1 MADTTDPDE
10 AMDAVDTAAEEA
22 IDTSDMDAQQP
33 TPPVPPAAEPDEQGL
48 NLSDIRACVTI
59 IDIVTKRG
67 AFEGAE
73 MADVGSVRNRLDNF
87 LNAPAEAQ
95 APAPTEAEAETTTA

>member
-1 MADTTDPDE
+1 MADTTKDPDE
-10 AMDAVDTAAEEA
+10 AMDAVDTT
-22 IDTSDMDAQQP
+22 DTSDMDAQQS

-87 LNAPAEAQ
+87 LKAATEAQ
-95 APAPTEAEAETTTA
+95 APAEGEAETTA

>member
-1 MADTTDPDE
+1 MAEKSKSQEEFE
-10 AMDAVDTAAEEA
+10 AVATEVDAATEVDGNVPEA
-22 IDTSDMDAQQP
+22 TQAP
-33 TPPVPPAAEPDEQGL
+33 EGEQGL

-73 MADVGSVRNRLDNF
+73 LADVGSVRNRLDSF
-87 LNAPAEAQ
+87 LKAAAEAQ
-95 APAPTEAEAETTTA
+95 APAEESTEA

>member
-1 MADTTDPDE
+1 MDE
-10 AMDAVDTAAEEA
+10 KLEVSYKGVL
-22 IDTSDMDAQQP
+22 DTSDMDAQQ
-33 TPPVPPAAEPDEQGL
+33 TAPPSATAEPDEQGL

-73 MADVGSVRNRLDNF
+73 LADVGSVRNRLDNF
-87 LNAPAEAQ
+87 LKAAAEAQ
-95 APAPTEAEAETTTA
+95 APAEGETTAETTAA

>member
-1 MADTTDPDE
+1 MADKSKSQEEFE
-10 AMDAVDTAAEEA
+10 AVAAEVDGNVPEA
-22 IDTSDMDAQQP
+22 TEAP
-33 TPPVPPAAEPDEQGL
+33 TDEQGL

-73 MADVGSVRNRLDNF
+73 LADVGSVRNRLDNF
-87 LNAPAEAQ
+87 LKAAAEAQ
-95 APAPTEAEAETTTA
+95 APVEDEVEA

>member
-1 MADTTDPDE
+1 MADTKDPDE
-10 AMDAVDTAAEEA
+10 AMDVVDTT
-22 IDTSDMDAQQP
+22 DTSDMDAQQS
-33 TPPVPPAAEPDEQGL
+33 TPPVPPAAESDEQGL

-73 MADVGSVRNRLDNF
+73 LADVGSVRNRLDNF
-87 LNAPAEAQ
+87 LKAAAEAQ
-95 APAPTEAEAETTTA
+95 APAEGEAPAETKV

>member
-1 MADTTDPDE
+1 MADTKDATE
-10 AMDAVDTAAEEA
+10 EMDAVATAVDTAP
-22 IDTSDMDAQQP
+22 I
-33 TPPVPPAAEPDEQGL
+33 TPPPTEGEAPAEQGL

-73 MADVGSVRNRLDNF
+73 LADVGSVRNRLDNF
-87 LNAPAEAQ
+87 LKAAAEAQ
-95 APAPTEAEAETTTA
+95 APVEGEAETKTA

>member
-1 MADTTDPDE
+1 MVDTTDPDE
-10 AMDAVDTAAEEA
+10 VMDATS

-33 TPPVPPAAEPDEQGL
+33 APPSATDEPSEQGL

-59 IDIVTKRG
+59 IDIVRKRG

-73 MADVGSVRNRLDNF
+73 LADVGSVRNRLDNF
-87 LNAPAEAQ
+87 LKAAAEAQ
-95 APAPTEAEAETTTA
+95 APAEDETETTA

>member
-1 MADTTDPDE
+1 MADTTKDPDE
-10 AMDAVDTAAEEA
+10 AMDAVDIT
-22 IDTSDMDAQQP
+22 DTSDMDAQQA
-33 TPPVPPAAEPDEQGL
+33 TPPAATAEPDEQGL

-73 MADVGSVRNRLDNF
+73 MADVG
-87 LNAPAEAQ
+87 
-95 APAPTEAEAETTTA
+95 

>member
-1 MADTTDPDE
+1 MANKKNETE
-10 AMDAVDTAAEEA
+10 VEAVDA
-22 IDTSDMDAQQP
+22 P
-33 TPPVPPAAEPDEQGL
+33 TPEITAPTPEEDKGL

-73 MADVGSVRNRLDNF
+73 LADVGAVRNRLDNF
-87 LNAPAEAQ
+87 LKAAAEAQ
-95 APAPTEAEAETTTA
+95 APAEGAETPAE

>member
-1 MADTTDPDE
+1 MADTTKTEDV
-10 AMDAVDTAAEEA
+10 AVDDNV
-22 IDTSDMDAQQP
+22 DTSNMDAQQP
-33 TPPVPPAAEPDEQGL
+33 APPAGTPNPDEQGL

-87 LNAPAEAQ
+87 LKAAAEAQ
-95 APAPTEAEAETTTA
+95 APAETETETEA

>member
-1 MADTTDPDE
+1 MADTTKTEDV
-10 AMDAVDTAAEEA
+10 AVEEVT
-22 IDTSDMDAQQP
+22 DTSDMDAQQS

-87 LNAPAEAQ
+87 LKAATAAEAQ
-95 APAPTEAEAETTTA
+95 APAEGEAETTTA

>member
-1 MADTTDPDE
+1 MVSTTGILNE
-10 AMDAVDTAAEEA
+10 EEVAEDVT
-22 IDTSDMDAQQP
+22 DTSDMDAQQA
-33 TPPVPPAAEPDEQGL
+33 TPPPATDEPNEQGL

-73 MADVGSVRNRLDNF
+73 LADVGSVRNRLDNF
-87 LNAPAEAQ
+87 LKAAAEAQ
-95 APAPTEAEAETTTA
+95 APAEGEAPTETEA

>member
-1 MADTTDPDE
+1 MVSTTGILNEEVAEEVVEDTT
-10 AMDAVDTAAEEA
+10 
-22 IDTSDMDAQQP
+22 DTSDMDAQQA
-33 TPPVPPAAEPDEQGL
+33 TPPAATAEPDEQGL

-87 LNAPAEAQ
+87 LKAAAEAQ
-95 APAPTEAEAETTTA
+95 APAEGEAETTAA